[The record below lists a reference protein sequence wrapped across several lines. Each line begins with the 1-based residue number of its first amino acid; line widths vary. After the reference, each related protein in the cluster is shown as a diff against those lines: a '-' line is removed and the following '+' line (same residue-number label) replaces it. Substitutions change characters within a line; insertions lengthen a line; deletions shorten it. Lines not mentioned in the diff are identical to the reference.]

1 MPDIDTCPICVASPL
16 EGSTTFNNIAWL
28 QCDICN
34 QWFHASCL
42 KIPKIEVNNLHSY
55 HCEGCSKSHGPSIP
69 KRKLKRSKVQ
79 IDYVALNDGDVF
91 AVDKSLHPHVDKFL
105 SFEVNAN
112 EIDDKINPYIDF
124 RKDITADYALDT
136 RLTRPVLIPR
146 ADLDIVDMKLPIE
159 GKEITI
165 DYIANEVGDDT
176 PLDVMDVLTQQG
188 VNPGWNLG
196 KWRDYYNTDELSR
209 DRIRNVISL
218 EISDVDSFGKSF
230 RRPRIVRDMDLVDKV
245 WNDKS
250 PRPKVTKY
258 CLMSVTGSFT
268 DFHIDF
274 SGTSVYYTVCS
285 GSKTFLM
292 YPPTEQNLD
301 IYTSW
306 CLQPDQNYMWF
317 GDFTKAFKGKGCTPS
332 GGFKVTL
339 SPGDLFIIPSGW
351 IHAVFTP
358 EDSLVIGGNFLTLMD
373 LSMHLRIYEIEKVT
387 RVPAKFRFPMFNRVL
402 WLTSWYYYNNKSQFL
417 KDLGQD
423 AHIKNEAHIKSEAH
437 SRGEVHTKTETH
449 AVKDEPQPDQSVQY
463 KTLSCLVSH
472 LQSHYESSKIN
483 KVARN
488 TIPAGLI
495 GKDIPGYLAKLQ
507 SWLDELSP

>member
-1 MPDIDTCPICVASPL
+1 MPDIDTCPICISSPL
-16 EGSTTFNNIAWL
+16 EDSTTFSNIVWL

-55 HCEGCSKSHGPSIP
+55 HCEQCSKTHGPSVP
-69 KRKLKRSKVQ
+69 RRKLKRSKVQ
-79 IDYVALNDGDVF
+79 IDYVALNDGEVF
-91 AVDKSLHPHVDKFL
+91 AVDKSLHPHIHKFL
-105 SFEVNAN
+105 SFEVSAN
-112 EIDDKINPYIDF
+112 EISNKINPYIDLRGDATF
-124 RKDITADYALDT
+124 EYALQSH
-136 RLTRPVLIPR
+136 LSKPVLIPQ
-146 ADLDIVDMKLPIE
+146 AELDVIDMKLPMP
-159 GKEITI
+159 GKDITI
-165 DYIANEVGDDT
+165 DYIADEVGDDT

-196 KWRDYYNTDELSR
+196 KWRDYFNTDKLSR

-218 EISDVDSFGKSF
+218 EISDVNNLGKSF
-230 RRPRIVRDMDLVDKV
+230 RRPKIVRDMDLVDKV

-258 CLMSVTGSFT
+258 CLMSVSGSFT

-292 YPPTEQNLD
+292 YPPTNKNLD

-306 CLQPDQNYMWF
+306 CLHPNQNYMWF
-317 GDFTKAFKGKGCTPS
+317 GDFAKTYKGKSYTPS

-339 SPGDLFIIPSGW
+339 CPGDLFLIPSGW
-351 IHAVFTP
+351 IHAVYTP

-373 LSMHLRIYEIEKVT
+373 LPMHLHIYEIEKVT
-387 RVPAKFRFPMFNRVL
+387 RVPAKFRFPMFNKVL
-402 WLTSWYYYNNKSQFL
+402 WLTSWYYYNHKLEFL
-417 KDLGQD
+417 KDLGQGE
-423 AHIKNEAHIKSEAH
+423 HIKNETQTI
-437 SRGEVHTKTETH
+437 
-449 AVKDEPQPDQSVQY
+449 KDESQRLQNYTVQSIQY
-463 KTLSCLVSH
+463 KILSSLLTH
-472 LQSHYESSKIN
+472 LQSHYESSKAN

-488 TIPAGLI
+488 TIPTGLI
-495 GKDIPGYLAKLQ
+495 GKDIPSYLKGLQ
-507 SWLDELSP
+507 SWLDELAT